1 MLQIIGVNYKSAPLA
16 IRESLAC
23 IDAQLPESLS
33 TVVCLHTCN
42 RSEFIT
48 LTEHLPALD
57 AWLAERVGKAI
68 LPYLYEYADTAALVH
83 LLQVATG
90 LDSMVLGEPQILGQL
105 KQAYRQA
112 TERVALG
119 RYLGYLFP
127 FVFSVAKK
135 VRTQTGI
142 STNSVSVA
150 YTAVSLAKNIFSDLQ
165 EAKVLLIG
173 AGETIKL
180 VAQHLAA
187 IPVKQIIIA
196 NRTLEKSVQLAD
208 RVGGQS
214 IRIADIPEYLG
225 LADMVF
231 SSTAS
236 QLPLLGKGLL
246 ERAVKQRKHKP
257 MFMVDLAMPRDIE
270 PEVGELE
277 DIYLYNLDDLQKVV
291 QDNLQHRERAAEQAN
306 AIIQLELEQFTC
318 WQNSLQAVPL
328 IRTYRES
335 MEGLR
340 DKQVAKAYKALQ
352 KGQAPESVVQRLARD
367 LTNKMM
373 HAPTV
378 EMHKAAYQGRFQ
390 WLAWVKQ
397 LLQLP
402 NEKRDESA

>member
-1 MLQIIGVNYKSAPLA
+1 VLQIIGVNYKSAPLA